1 MKYLITLVAMAFLVS
16 ATFAA
21 TPTPTPTVT
30 PTPVPRVI
38 QDSDYRVPLSG
49 IMLYGN
55 NGGIPVKI
63 KVNADGYL
71 LTMPVPTPTP

>member
-16 ATFAA
+16 ASFAA
-21 TPTPTPTVT
+21 TPTPAPT

-38 QDSDYRVPLSG
+38 QDSDFRVPLAG
-49 IMLYGN
+49 IMIYGN